1 MAGNCNILEPESSI
15 SRNNSDVVFVA
26 LYRYV
31 RKESLTPKAEGF
43 SA

>member
-1 MAGNCNILEPESSI
+1 MAGNGNILEPESSI
-15 SRNNSDVVFVA
+15 SRNNSDVA